1 MACIYCIK
9 NDINDKVY
17 IGKTVYTI
25 QHRFKEHIRD
35 AHNHKCNSKLHRA
48 MLKYGDEHFY
58 PLLLEECSDD
68 NASEREKYYIQLYN
82 SVQNGYNIS
91 YGGDGESQVD
101 FNKIEQLYLQGYT
114 FKDIAEQTGY
124 NRKTIAS
131 RLRSVGYEAKVG
143 GCGKHSGNY
152 NKGKAIEFEGQR
164 YESLTLLAKHL
175 KENVDVFKDKEIAT
189 IIKGISKNSKRGTKY
204 CGYDFHRL

>member
-68 NASEREKYYIQLYN
+68 NASEREKYYIQLYD
-82 SVQNGYNIS
+82 SV
-91 YGGDGESQVD
+91 
-101 FNKIEQLYLQGYT
+101 
-114 FKDIAEQTGY
+114 
-124 NRKTIAS
+124 
-131 RLRSVGYEAKVG
+131 
-143 GCGKHSGNY
+143 
-152 NKGKAIEFEGQR
+152 
-164 YESLTLLAKHL
+164 
-175 KENVDVFKDKEIAT
+175 
-189 IIKGISKNSKRGTKY
+189 
-204 CGYDFHRL
+204 